1 MEKDKLYILGAG
13 TPTPTESRFGSAY
26 VADIDG
32 EKIMFDC
39 GPAATHKLVKS
50 GLFPTEI
57 DNLFFTHHHFDH
69 DIDYPCFLLCRWD
82 QSIGKENTL
91 NVFGPK
97 LTEKLTEEIY
107 GEEGAFSH
115 DWKARVNHPLSQK
128 VYVNRGGTLPRTP
141 PKANA
146 RDITPGT
153 VRVSKK
159 WEVVSDIAEH
169 VQPYLDSLAYRLETS
184 KNKSIVFTGDTQPC
198 KSVVN
203 LAQNADYL
211 VCMCW
216 DDQEAMNENG
226 EFYGQCGTE
235 GAAQMAQDANVKNLV
250 LVHMGPNISKSEN
263 IVSANE
269 KIGKIYSGNIIFSE
283 EIKSIDLW
291 SK

>member
-1 MEKDKLYILGAG
+1 M
-13 TPTPTESRFGSAY
+13 
-26 VADIDG
+26 
-32 EKIMFDC
+32 
-39 GPAATHKLVKS
+39 
-50 GLFPTEI
+50 
-57 DNLFFTHHHFDH
+57 
-69 DIDYPCFLLCRWD
+69 
-82 QSIGKENTL
+82 
-91 NVFGPK
+91 
-97 LTEKLTEEIY
+97 
-107 GEEGAFSH
+107 
-115 DWKARVNHPLSQK
+115 NHPLSQK

-159 WEVVSDIAEH
+159 WEVVSDVAEH